1 MAFRTP
7 SGIVVPAVTA
17 DQMREIDRIAVEEF
31 DLSIL
36 QMMENAGRILAAH
49 VMELLGAGGPA
60 GPASRQ
66 VTVLAGSGGN
76 GGGGLCC
83 ARHLHNRGIEVS
95 IALDRDPA
103 ALRGAARNQM
113 GILRAAGAQSLA
125 RSEAGVAL
133 RRASLVV
140 DALMGYG
147 LRGAATGRAAELID
161 LCNLITAQVV
171 ALDVPSGLNATT
183 GEAPGPVVRAN
194 RTLTLAL
201 PKTGLGRLT
210 GDLYLAEIGIPPEV
224 YRRLGLAYTP
234 PFGAA
239 DSVLLVSGDSPT

>member
-7 SGIVVPAVTA
+7 SGIALPAVTA

-31 DLSIL
+31 GLSIL

-49 VMELLGAGGPA
+49 VISMIASGSTASAGGGAVTVIA
-60 GPASRQ
+60 GP
-66 VTVLAGSGGN
+66 GGN

-83 ARHLHNRGIEVS
+83 ARHLHNRGITVNVVTH
-95 IALDRDPA
+95 RA
-103 ALRGAARNQM
+103 ASMGEASGRQM
-113 GILRAAGAQSLA
+113 AILRAAGLRPIPVRRAA
-125 RSEAGVAL
+125 EVL
-133 RRASLVV
+133 RRASIVV
-140 DALMGYG
+140 DALIGYG
-147 LRGAATGRAAELID
+147 LRGAPTGRTAELIE
-161 LCNLITAQVV
+161 LCNTSATRVL
-171 ALDVPSGLNATT
+171 ALDVPSGVDATT
-183 GEAPGPVVRAN
+183 GETPGPVVRAE

-201 PKTGLGRLT
+201 PKTGLRRLS

-239 DSVLLVSGDSPT
+239 DSVVLVSDDSPA

>member
-7 SGIVVPAVTA
+7 SGIALPAVTA

-31 DLSIL
+31 GLSIL

-60 GPASRQ
+60 GPASRK

-83 ARHLHNRGIEVS
+83 ARHLHNRGIAVS

-103 ALRGAARNQM
+103 ALTGAARSQM

-125 RSEAGVAL
+125 RGEAGVAL
-133 RRASLVV
+133 RRSSLVV

-161 LCNLITAQVV
+161 LCNLAAAEVV
-171 ALDVPSGLNATT
+171 ALDVPSGLDATT
-183 GEAPGPVVRAN
+183 GDAHGPVVRAD

-224 YRRLGLAYTP
+224 YRLLGLGYTP

-239 DSVLLVSGDSPT
+239 DSVLLVSDDSPA